1 MSVQSS
7 VVAPPQLTPMEK
19 KHRRGYWVAVR
30 RRLSRDPVAITCACI
45 LVVIVLAAIFAPLI
59 APADPYK
66 TSVAR
71 RLLPIGS
78 SGHLLGTDELG
89 RDMLSRLI
97 YGGRVSLLMGLLPVV
112 VATLVGG
119 FLGLIAGFSGGRINM
134 ITMRIVDVFRVSF
147 GAARCRHDGCDGAGL
162 VELSDRPMHCVHA
175 VNHPHC

>member
-1 MSVQSS
+1 MSVQST
-7 VVAPPQLTPMEK
+7 VVAPPQLAPMEK

-45 LVVIVLAAIFAPLI
+45 LVVIVLAAILAPLI

-119 FLGLIAGFSGGRINM
+119 FLGVVAGFSGGRINM
-134 ITMRIVDVFRVSF
+134 ITMRIVDVFSRF
-147 GAARCRHDGCDGAGL
+147 LRCCS
-162 VELSDRPMHCVHA
+162 LSP
-175 VNHPHC
+175 

>member
-1 MSVQSS
+1 M
-7 VVAPPQLTPMEK
+7 
-19 KHRRGYWVAVR
+19 
-30 RRLSRDPVAITCACI
+30 
-45 LVVIVLAAIFAPLI
+45 I

-119 FLGLIAGFSGGRINM
+119 FLG
-134 ITMRIVDVFRVSF
+134 VDCRLFRWPHQYD
-147 GAARCRHDGCDGAGL
+147 HDA
-162 VELSDRPMHCVHA
+162 DR
-175 VNHPHC
+175 